1 MAEQGWPKC
10 DVDPVCMM
18 DLKEIPGRYT
28 YDFEEE
34 VYYFCSE
41 LCRDQFAAE
50 PQKYLKKES
59 K

>member
-10 DVDPVCMM
+10 DVDPVCMV
-18 DLKEIPGRYT
+18 DLKKIPGRYT
-28 YDFEEE
+28 YDFEEQ

-50 PQKYLKKES
+50 PQKYLKKE
-59 K
+59 KD

>member
-10 DVDPVCMM
+10 DVDPVCMT

-28 YDFEEE
+28 YDFEDQ

-41 LCRDQFAAE
+41 LCRDKFANE
-50 PQKYLKKES
+50 PQKYLKKEE